1 MVKIQLFLLYAIIV
15 FHLTSGVVVSDLASS
30 GSGSLL
36 LTRSQLDQL
45 AGICTKALNIIL
57 DQSSVNQHRTC
68 PCEAANEEIQEV
80 VDARKAKEETQLPVE
95 TIILS
100 SKKPIPTNFKK
111 YGSKFYYKENVGRNW
126 FDAVNVCRKMG
137 GQMASINS
145 IQDLNA
151 VNEAVDQGYSYW
163 IDINDLAKNGEYVS
177 LATGNQAPF
186 LPWLSGYPI
195 STTASSCI
203 CLDRTKMHNT
213 DCLNIAYFIC
223 EAGDDN

>member
-1 MVKIQLFLLYAIIV
+1 
-15 FHLTSGVVVSDLASS
+15 
-30 GSGSLL
+30 
-36 LTRSQLDQL
+36 
-45 AGICTKALNIIL
+45 
-57 DQSSVNQHRTC
+57 
-68 PCEAANEEIQEV
+68 
-80 VDARKAKEETQLPVE
+80 
-95 TIILS
+95 
-100 SKKPIPTNFKK
+100 
-111 YGSKFYYKENVGRNW
+111 
-126 FDAVNVCRKMG
+126 MG

-203 CLDRTKMHNT
+203 YLNRTKMHNT